1 MKISRELSSYLDLLR
16 FVAALAVM
24 LGHMDQDGIPMNWIP
39 IAKFSH
45 ESVIIF
51 FVLSGFIIYNNTK
64 SKNINSKEYSIARTS
79 RIYSVALPAIFF
91 SFLVS
96 WAVELWASQPFPRSH
111 LFFSFNDF
119 FGSLFFLNQSWD
131 NQTKLTLNNPY
142 WSLCYEVWFYAIFGV
157 FVFMRGQTRWFF
169 LTIVALFAGPAIL
182 VLFPLWIMG
191 AWAAS
196 HVHNEVRWV
205 GWLPWVA
212 FLFAPFL
219 ILVVNMNGI
228 DVSVREE
235 LKHLVPGFWR
245 LRESQRFISDYAIG
259 IALVVHLLAFS
270 SLPKGFHSFLNM
282 WKKTFAN
289 WASFSFTLYLFHRP
303 MTKFIGH
310 YFSDYFQSAW
320 HAALAAIMVFF
331 SCWAIS
337 LFTEKQLPAW
347 RQGLHAAFKIFEN
360 QFIHRHKNIEK

>member
-131 NQTKLTLNNPY
+131 NQTKLINPQQPILVFVLR
-142 WSLCYEVWFYAIFGV
+142 SLVLCNFWCFCFYAGPDPLV
-157 FVFMRGQTRWFF
+157 FSNYCCF
-169 LTIVALFAGPAIL
+169 
-182 VLFPLWIMG
+182 
-191 AWAAS
+191 
-196 HVHNEVRWV
+196 VRRS
-205 GWLPWVA
+205 GH
-212 FLFAPFL
+212 
-219 ILVVNMNGI
+219 IG
-228 DVSVREE
+228 
-235 LKHLVPGFWR
+235 
-245 LRESQRFISDYAIG
+245 FISTLDHG
-259 IALVVHLLAFS
+259 RVGSIARA
-270 SLPKGFHSFLNM
+270 
-282 WKKTFAN
+282 
-289 WASFSFTLYLFHRP
+289 
-303 MTKFIGH
+303 
-310 YFSDYFQSAW
+310 Q
-320 HAALAAIMVFF
+320 
-331 SCWAIS
+331 
-337 LFTEKQLPAW
+337 
-347 RQGLHAAFKIFEN
+347 
-360 QFIHRHKNIEK
+360 